1 MKCMGSVWAY
11 VRSGITTFKEYKAV
25 LYHSNAYFDGNY
37 YHPDT
42 SYLKL
47 LDDNGTPIRQ
57 IKCAT
62 EEGIPYYNVLWY
74 YSKTDLD
81 PLAVFANVEEYI
93 EKNEKVIENG
103 RFKLIDV
110 LKILDERQNITIHV
124 YAPCG
129 RFSARAI
136 VAMEALSDDI
146 LQSRVYKFKTVENDS
161 DIHIY
166 ISKSK
171 IKGE

>member
-57 IKCAT
+57 IKCAA

-81 PLAVFANVEEYI
+81 ILAVFANVEEYI
-93 EKNEKVIENG
+93 EKNEKVMENG

-110 LKILDERQNITIHV
+110 LKIFDEMQNITIHLTGS
-124 YAPCG
+124 CTH
-129 RFSARAI
+129 FSSRVI
-136 VAMEALSDDI
+136 VAMKVLSNDL
-146 LQSRVYKFKTVENDS
+146 LQSRVYKLKTVENDL
-161 DIHIY
+161 DIHLY
-166 ISKSK
+166 IKK
-171 IKGE
+171 VR

>member
-11 VRSGITTFKEYKAV
+11 IRIGKTTVKEYKAI
-25 LYHSNAYFDGNY
+25 LYHREAYFDGDFY
-37 YHPDT
+37 ELGT

-47 LDDNGTPIRQ
+47 LDDDGTAIRKC
-57 IKCAT
+57 KCAA
-62 EEGIPYYNVLWY
+62 EEGIPYYNILWY

-93 EKNEKVIENG
+93 EKNEKVMENG
-103 RFKLIDV
+103 RFKLIDI

-161 DIHIY
+161 DIHLY
-166 ISKSK
+166 IKK
-171 IKGE
+171 